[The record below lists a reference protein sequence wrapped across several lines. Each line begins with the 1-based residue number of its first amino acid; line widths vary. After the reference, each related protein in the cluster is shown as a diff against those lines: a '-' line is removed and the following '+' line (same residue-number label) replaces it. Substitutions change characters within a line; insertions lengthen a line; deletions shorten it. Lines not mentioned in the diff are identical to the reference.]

1 MHTLILILAT
11 ILHATAAHL
20 LYRTSPHQRWHGEPL
35 PRRSTCRRAAV
46 YAAAALTLYL
56 TTFGGYGILIYTA
69 LSLTWLA
76 VWPLIAH
83 TRLRLPTWHPKNP
96 LPALWRLL
104 NRGEPHPAWLAKT
117 AVALTCGS
125 LSALLLAT
133 AYYRAHATDGE
144 EPRYLAMWLGGLAW
158 LTLLN
163 ATYLLRNGASAWRVH
178 LAITLIAWLLYRAT

>member
-1 MHTLILILAT
+1 M
-11 ILHATAAHL
+11 
-20 LYRTSPHQRWHGEPL
+20 
-35 PRRSTCRRAAV
+35 
-46 YAAAALTLYL
+46 
-56 TTFGGYGILIYTA
+56 
-69 LSLTWLA
+69 
-76 VWPLIAH
+76 
-83 TRLRLPTWHPKNP
+83 
-96 LPALWRLL
+96 PALWRLL

-133 AYYRAHATDGE
+133 AYYRAHAADGE